1 MFSRLVVNIFY
12 YINLCYNGLMDNMNY
27 QNPYQQPVQP
37 GGMPMVQQVQLPPPV
52 KKDVAG
58 LVKTIVIIVLSLA
71 LVTFIGL
78 FIWKMVEYNEVST
91 DVEGQISVAVAEAKD
106 EQATQDE
113 AEFLEREKYPYNTFM
128 GPVDY
133 GALSFEYP
141 KTWSVYVANAA
152 TATGEDFYAY
162 FNPVQVD
169 AVGDTTI
176 NALRVEILNKGIDE
190 VTEQYQGDLENEELP
205 LSVESVMIGK
215 NGDITADRYTG
226 VIPGTELQGIFVIF
240 KIRDKTAILRT
251 DSMLF
256 QGEFDKLLSTVTFN
270 S

>member
-1 MFSRLVVNIFY
+1 
-12 YINLCYNGLMDNMNY
+12 MDNY
-27 QNPYQQPVQP
+27 QNPQMPMQGQPMQPMQQMQQPMMQP
-37 GGMPMVQQVQLPPPV
+37 GGGMPMVQQVQLPPPV

-58 LVKTIVIIVLSLA
+58 LVKTIVIIILSLA

-78 FIWKMVEYNEVST
+78 FIWKMMEYDEVST
-91 DVEGQISVAVAEAKD
+91 DVRGQINVAVAEAKD

-133 GALSFEYP
+133 GALTFEYP
-141 KTWSVYVANAA
+141 KTWSVYIENAA
-152 TATGEDFYAY
+152 NETGQDFHAY
-162 FNPVQVD
+162 LNPIQVD
-169 AVGDTTI
+169 AVGNETI
-176 NALRVEILNKGIDE
+176 NALRVEILNKGFDDVVEEYQRSLEDE
-190 VTEQYQGDLENEELP
+190 KKP

-215 NGDITADRYTG
+215 NGDIAANRYTG
-226 VIPGTELQGIFVIF
+226 VIPRTELQGIFVVF
-240 KIRDKTAILRT
+240 KIRDKTVILRT

-256 QGEFDKLLSTVTFN
+256 QEEFDKLIGTVSFN